1 MNYELYKDR
10 NIVFLGVE
18 SSFTLIDFILFFFS
32 FILGFVFALFFFIFA
47 FAVLQKIFSRYE
59 FEFDS
64 DSYTITK
71 YYKFFGYFRLRIQ
84 TIGYGE
90 IDEILLSNFDSGQAL
105 FGKGMAP
112 ADWFTLDLITEN
124 GYIRMVKA
132 EDDELEDIYE
142 MFRNLKD
149 RLDIYFR
156 FRIEFIEP

>member
-1 MNYELYKDR
+1 LNYDLYKDR

-71 YYKFFGYFRLRIQ
+71 YYKFFGYFRIRIQ

-90 IDEILLSNFDSGQAL
+90 IDEILLSDYDSGKAL
-105 FGKGMAP
+105 FGKGMASTE
-112 ADWFTLDLITEN
+112 WYTIDLITQN
-124 GYIRMVKA
+124 GFIRMVKA
-132 EDDELEDIYE
+132 DNDELDEVYEIYE
-142 MFRNLKD
+142 VLKE
-149 RLDIYFR
+149 RMDIYFR
-156 FRIEFIEP
+156 FRIEFIES

>member
-1 MNYELYKDR
+1 MNYDLYKDR

-18 SSFTLIDFILFFFS
+18 SSFTLIDFLLFFSS

-64 DSYTITK
+64 DSYSITK
-71 YYKFFGYFRLRIQ
+71 YYKFFGYFRFRIQ

-90 IDEILLSNFDSGQAL
+90 IDEFLLSNYDSGKAL
-105 FGKGMAP
+105 FGKGMEP
-112 ADWFTLDLITEN
+112 AEWFTIDLVTNN

-132 EDDELEDIYE
+132 EEDELEDVYE
-142 MFRNLKD
+142 IFQMLKE
-149 RLDIYFR
+149 RLDIYFS
-156 FRIEFIEP
+156 FRIEFIET

>member
-1 MNYELYKDR
+1 MNYDLYKDR

-18 SSFTLIDFILFFFS
+18 SSFTLIDFLLFFSS
-32 FILGFVFALFFFIFA
+32 FILGFVFALFFYIFA

-59 FEFDS
+59 FEFNS

-84 TIGYGE
+84 TVGYGE
-90 IDEILLSNFDSGQAL
+90 IDEILLSNFDSGNAL
-105 FGKGMAP
+105 FGKGMEQAE
-112 ADWFTLDLITEN
+112 WFTLDLITQN

-132 EDDELEDIYE
+132 DDEELDEMYEIYE
-142 MFRNLKD
+142 ILKE

-156 FRIEFIEP
+156 FRIEFIES